1 MDIVIL
7 TSGPSTVVGSTFQRD
22 SENYPNVFRTIGAY
36 KIAHSCRNQGFS
48 VKVIDHIVHFSA
60 EELVEALKIYID
72 RDTSILAISC
82 TFVVPYGDMPENI
95 VHAVSIISKE
105 FPNLKIIMGGYHTH
119 SSRKIVEFDT
129 YAVITEYG
137 EDIFRDVANF
147 ICRKQPE
154 PSYTID
160 FNIKTNKMIKVYSTP
175 LTHDYNIETDNFRFH
190 PDDTIIQGE
199 ALPIEISRGCI
210 FKCKFCN
217 HRLLGRGKLDYLRSF
232 EIIKEELIYNYENW
246 GTDSYY
252 IICDTFNDTEYKMIE
267 WHKMISSLPFKIKYT
282 AYLRA
287 DLLEKFKD
295 VPYLLKD
302 SGLISAFH
310 GIESLNRES
319 ALAVGKGWSGTR
331 ARDYIPELYHDIWKK
346 EVFQSL
352 SFIVGLPGETRESVR
367 STLNWFNEN
376 DLQNI
381 MFHPLYLNN
390 TKGVKNLSEFE
401 RDAEKYGYSF
411 EDDMLFR
418 IRGNVSN
425 WKNDYWSLKDV
436 VVFLGTDISPNLS
449 KSHSLGSWL
458 VLHYI
463 GLGVPQNVMFDKK
476 NYIPT
481 NVVFDYLKKYKKLIL
496 KK

>member
-1 MDIVIL
+1 
-7 TSGPSTVVGSTFQRD
+7 
-22 SENYPNVFRTIGAY
+22 
-36 KIAHSCRNQGFS
+36 
-48 VKVIDHIVHFSA
+48 
-60 EELVEALKIYID
+60 
-72 RDTSILAISC
+72 
-82 TFVVPYGDMPENI
+82 
-95 VHAVSIISKE
+95 
-105 FPNLKIIMGGYHTH
+105 
-119 SSRKIVEFDT
+119 
-129 YAVITEYG
+129 
-137 EDIFRDVANF
+137 
-147 ICRKQPE
+147 
-154 PSYTID
+154 
-160 FNIKTNKMIKVYSTP
+160 
-175 LTHDYNIETDNFRFH
+175 
-190 PDDTIIQGE
+190 
-199 ALPIEISRGCI
+199 
-210 FKCKFCN
+210 
-217 HRLLGRGKLDYLRSF
+217 
-232 EIIKEELIYNYENW
+232 
-246 GTDSYY
+246 
-252 IICDTFNDTEYKMIE
+252 MIE